1 MTDNV
6 FDMSEQNRIREQAS
20 LWLARLDGENTNHN
34 LHREFEQWLQEDSRH
49 RSVFKE
55 LSGVWSKMDILA
67 LFQPLL
73 EPEENTPSKPEQ
85 NTTHNNKRLWLGLAT
100 AATLLVTAVI
110 LAFPLWQSQK
120 EPQMYATAV
129 GEQIEVVLSDN
140 STVSLNTN
148 SVVEVS
154 YSDNTRQ
161 LRLLRGEVFFNVAHD
176 KSRPFIV
183 RAGSGEVEAVGTA
196 FAIQLDKTNV
206 EVAVTEGR
214 VKVTPFAPS
223 ATSSTTDGQSLAF
236 AEAGQ
241 IVVYD
246 QGIHSIDT
254 ASTERLQR
262 LLSWRQGL
270 LRFQGET
277 LDEALVE
284 FSRYSD
290 IRVVVSDPDLRT
302 LRIGGVFKTGD
313 VDSFLSLLDEGFDV
327 KVQRYSPKVIYL
339 SKK

>member
-20 LWLARLDGENTNHN
+20 LWLARLDGEDTNHS
-34 LHREFEQWLQEDSRH
+34 LHREFEQWLQEDRRH

-55 LSGVWSKMDILA
+55 LSGVWSEMDILA

-73 EPEENTPSKPEQ
+73 EPDESVQPSVEQ
-85 NTTHNNKRLWLGLAT
+85 TSPRTSKRAWFSMAA
-100 AATLLVTAVI
+100 AATLLITAVI
-110 LAFPLWQSQK
+110 LAYPLWQSQAAP
-120 EPQMYATAV
+120 EMYATAI
-129 GEQIEVVLSDN
+129 GEQTDVELSDG
-140 STVSLNTN
+140 SKLSLNTN

-154 YSDNTRQ
+154 YNDNIRQ
-161 LRLLRGEVFFNVAHD
+161 LRLVRGEVFFDVAHQ
-176 KSRPFIV
+176 KSRPFVV
-183 RAGSGEVEAVGTA
+183 RAGSGEVQAVGTA
-196 FAIQLDKTNV
+196 FVIQLDRSNV

-214 VKVTPFAPS
+214 VKVTPLSPS
-223 ATSSTTDGQSLAF
+223 GKPDRSSEKPLAY

-246 QGIHSIDT
+246 QSIHSIDT
-254 ASTERLQR
+254 ASAETLQN

-277 LDEALVE
+277 LDDAISE

-302 LRIGGVFKTGD
+302 LRIGGVFKTD
-313 VDSFLSLLDEGFDV
+313 DIESFLSVLDEGFDI
-327 KVQRYSPKVIYL
+327 KVQRHSPKLIYL